1 MGTTLWYSNMA
12 CWKTTHLVDVSSE
25 ISIFLLGFRPAM
37 FGYFLVMTNSLLLK
51 MAHRNSWFTELQLGD
66 FPVRYVNV
74 YQRLL
79 GMIEM
84 TSQGISWDQQQGI
97 AAIFRQAAG
106 PSHSW
111 SLGKEILR
119 FDHDQSAIGDGQVPI
134 RAAPRA
140 GYFMGK
146 IWKNHRFK
154 KAVKGSETAQFCTVH
169 GRYFYWIHIAWF
181 LGIQFLQHFG
191 MALATSVDTTNS
203 VNRMRKAW
211 KSSDATPSC
220 WPAPYSM
227 STATWTQDLRKTA
240 KITKRKGETSA
251 TKLGVWNFFQAMG
264 WKVISILQHH
274 QSLVCWAISKLL
286 GKPQDQLGELGT
298 SKIQKVNT
306 CFIFFWFQKI
316 QKHIEIPRKRAE
328 SQT

>member
-1 MGTTLWYSNMA
+1 MFPVKCPYFWWDFDQPCLVTLWEWLTVCY
-12 CWKTTHLVDVSSE
+12 WKWPIETVD
-25 ISIFLLGFRPAM
+25 LP
-37 FGYFLVMTNSLLLK
+37 NLK
-51 MAHRNSWFTELQLGD
+51 MVIFHSYVSLPDLGWSRWPAKGSADQLQWDRLS
-66 FPVRYVNV
+66 V
-74 YQRLL
+74 RLL
-79 GMIEM
+79 VQATRGHSGKKFYDLIMIKVRLAM
-84 TSQGISWDQQQGI
+84 VK
-97 AAIFRQAAG
+97 FRSVQ
-106 PSHSW
+106 PPEP
-111 SLGKEILR
+111 EI
-119 FDHDQSAIGDGQVPI
+119 
-134 RAAPRA
+134 
-140 GYFMGK
+140 MGK
-146 IWKNHRFK
+146 IIGASKTLWRC
-154 KAVKGSETAQFCTVH
+154 VKGSETAQFCTVH
-169 GRYFYWIHIAWF
+169 GRYFSWIHIAWF
-181 LGIQFLQHFG
+181 LGIQILQHFG

-211 KSSDATPSC
+211 KSSDGTPSC

-240 KITKRKGETSA
+240 KITKKKGETSA

-298 SKIQKVNT
+298 SKIQKSEYIVL
-306 CFIFFWFQKI
+306 FYFWIQKN